1 MPLFPWAMAQAFK
14 NLNSTSKLFTLNFK
28 PPMLC
33 LTIYFY
39 KEDILQ
45 SRPVFGPVFTPYP
58 LF

>member
-1 MPLFPWAMAQAFK
+1 
-14 NLNSTSKLFTLNFK
+14 
-28 PPMLC
+28 MLC
-33 LTIYFY
+33 LKIYFY